1 MHEVRAFLCGY
12 FTRNIQANFEK
23 MESDGWEQKIPGD
36 KYIADMKRIYYPEF
50 VDFCFADTDADK
62 GCVELSRK
70 VGEKMAFATKSGDV
84 ELAIDDLSLYL
95 MPMDVTLLK
104 IGVSF
109 DVDDLNKATAVLA
122 SLRMVDYYSAEDHG
136 EFMRLAIDPLLVQ
149 YRALTGS
156 DACGVSTLVEQGNKF
171 RIFQIINSH
180 TSDDNADMASVL
192 SDVTLY
198 QMGSVSK
205 VTKGELKGSGVSEVY
220 LNKIL
225 DESRVSVFDSW
236 HALALNDTFTVHGEN
251 LSPKLIAQWS
261 ECYFGMIYL
270 HSLMVKS
277 FLFGLNVQLREA
289 LQDRTTALR
298 QLSTA
303 FGVSRSPIDTLVQ
316 RFEEFE
322 RKCCFHKVSY
332 NFLPVLLDEAIDKGL
347 CIAEE
352 KEQLYG
358 IIDKEKGRRD
368 AANDRLVNGLLFVL
382 SLLTLFSAIWDFS
395 CLINEMYPYSDYFT
409 SSNMGYRLV
418 TLLVLVLLV
427 GVVSRLF
434 SRRK

>member
-23 MESDGWEQKIPGD
+23 MGSDGWERKIPVA
-36 KYIADMKRIYYPEF
+36 KHVADMKRIYYPEF
-50 VDFCFADTDADK
+50 VDFCFADADATR

-70 VGEKMAFATKSGDV
+70 VGVQTVLVTKSGNV
-84 ELAIDDLSLYL
+84 ELTIDDLSLYL

-109 DVDDLNKATAVLA
+109 EVDDLNKATAVLA

-136 EFMRLAIDPLLVQ
+136 EFIRLAIDPLLVQ

-156 DACGVSTLVEQGNKF
+156 DDCGVSRLVEQGNKF
-171 RIFQIINSH
+171 RIFQIVNSLK
-180 TSDDNADMASVL
+180 SDDADTATML

-205 VTKGELKGSGVSEVY
+205 VTNGELKGSGVSEVY

-251 LSPKLIAQWS
+251 LSLKLIAQWS

-303 FGVSRSPIDTLVQ
+303 FGVSRSPIDALVQ

-358 IIDKEKGRRD
+358 VIDKEKGRRD

-395 CLINEMYPYSDYFT
+395 CLLNEMYPYSDYFT
-409 SSNMGYRLV
+409 SSNMGYRWV
-418 TLLVLVLLV
+418 TLLVVVLLV

>member
-23 MESDGWEQKIPGD
+23 MESDGWERKIPVA
-36 KYIADMKRIYYPEF
+36 KHVADMKRIYYPEF
-50 VDFCFADTDADK
+50 VDFCFADADATR

-70 VGEKMAFATKSGDV
+70 VGVQTVLVTKSGNV
-84 ELAIDDLSLYL
+84 ELTIDDLSLYL

-109 DVDDLNKATAVLA
+109 EVDDLNKATAVLA

-136 EFMRLAIDPLLVQ
+136 EFIRLAIDPLLVQ

-156 DACGVSTLVEQGNKF
+156 DDCGVSRLVEQGNKF
-171 RIFQIINSH
+171 RIFQIVNSLK
-180 TSDDNADMASVL
+180 SDDADTATML

-205 VTKGELKGSGVSEVY
+205 VTNGELKGSGVSEVY

-236 HALALNDTFTVHGEN
+236 HALALNDTFTVHGVN
-251 LSPKLIAQWS
+251 LSPKMIDQWS

-303 FGVSRSPIDTLVQ
+303 FGVSRSPIDTLLQ

-395 CLINEMYPYSDYFT
+395 CLLNEMYPYSDYFT
-409 SSNMGYRLV
+409 SSNMGYRWV
-418 TLLVLVLLV
+418 TLLVVVLLV

>member
-1 MHEVRAFLCGY
+1 MHEIRAFLCGY

-23 MESDGWEQKIPGD
+23 MESDGWERKIPVA
-36 KYIADMKRIYYPEF
+36 KHVADMKRIYYPEF
-50 VDFCFADTDADK
+50 VDFCFADADATR

-70 VGEKMAFATKSGDV
+70 VGVQTVLVTKSGNV
-84 ELAIDDLSLYL
+84 ELTIDDLSLYL

-109 DVDDLNKATAVLA
+109 EVDDLNKATAVLA

-136 EFMRLAIDPLLVQ
+136 EFIRLAIDPLLVQ

-156 DACGVSTLVEQGNKF
+156 DDCGVSRLVEQGNKF
-171 RIFQIINSH
+171 RIFQIVNSLK
-180 TSDDNADMASVL
+180 SDDADTATML

-205 VTKGELKGSGVSEVY
+205 VTNGELKGSGVSEVY

-251 LSPKLIAQWS
+251 LSLKLIAQWS

-303 FGVSRSPIDTLVQ
+303 FGVSRSPIDALVQ

-352 KEQLYG
+352 KEQLYVV
-358 IIDKEKGRRD
+358 IDKEKGRRD

-395 CLINEMYPYSDYFT
+395 CLLNEMYPYSDYFT
-409 SSNMGYRLV
+409 SSNMGYRWV
-418 TLLVLVLLV
+418 TLLVVVLLV

>member
-1 MHEVRAFLCGY
+1 MHEIRAFLCGY

-23 MESDGWEQKIPGD
+23 MESDGWERKIPVA
-36 KYIADMKRIYYPEF
+36 KHVADMKRIYYPEF
-50 VDFCFADTDADK
+50 VDFCFADADATR

-70 VGEKMAFATKSGDV
+70 VGVQTVLVTKSGNV
-84 ELAIDDLSLYL
+84 ELTIDDLSLYL

-109 DVDDLNKATAVLA
+109 EVDDLNKATAVLA

-136 EFMRLAIDPLLVQ
+136 EFIRLAIDPLLVQ

-156 DACGVSTLVEQGNKF
+156 DDCGVSRLVEQGNKF
-171 RIFQIINSH
+171 RIFQIVNSLK
-180 TSDDNADMASVL
+180 SDDADTATML

-205 VTKGELKGSGVSEVY
+205 VTNGELKGSGVSEVY

-251 LSPKLIAQWS
+251 LSLKLIAQWS

-303 FGVSRSPIDTLVQ
+303 FGVSRSPIDALVQ

-358 IIDKEKGRRD
+358 VIDKEKGRRD

-395 CLINEMYPYSDYFT
+395 CLLNEMYPYSDYFT
-409 SSNMGYRLV
+409 SSNMGYRWV
-418 TLLVLVLLV
+418 TLLVVVLLV

>member
-1 MHEVRAFLCGY
+1 MHEIRAFLCGY

-23 MESDGWEQKIPGD
+23 MESDGWERKIPVA
-36 KYIADMKRIYYPEF
+36 KHVADMKRIYYPEF
-50 VDFCFADTDADK
+50 VDFCFADADATR

-70 VGEKMAFATKSGDV
+70 VGVQTVLVTKSGNV
-84 ELAIDDLSLYL
+84 ELTIDGLSLYL

-109 DVDDLNKATAVLA
+109 EVDDLNKATAVLA

-136 EFMRLAIDPLLVQ
+136 EFIRLAIDPLLEQ

-156 DACGVSTLVEQGNKF
+156 DDCGVSRLVEQGNKF
-171 RIFQIINSH
+171 RIFQIVNSLK
-180 TSDDNADMASVL
+180 SDDDADTATML

-205 VTKGELKGSGVSEVY
+205 VTNGELKGSGVSEVY

-303 FGVSRSPIDTLVQ
+303 FGVSRSPIDALVQ

-352 KEQLYG
+352 KEQLYVV
-358 IIDKEKGRRD
+358 IDKEKGRRD

-395 CLINEMYPYSDYFT
+395 CLLNEMYPYSDYFT
-409 SSNMGYRLV
+409 SSNMGYRWV
-418 TLLVLVLLV
+418 TLLVVVLLV

>member
-1 MHEVRAFLCGY
+1 MHEIRAFLCGY

-23 MESDGWEQKIPGD
+23 MESDGWERKIPVA
-36 KYIADMKRIYYPEF
+36 KHVADMKRIYYPEF
-50 VDFCFADTDADK
+50 VDFCFADADATR

-70 VGEKMAFATKSGDV
+70 VGVQTVLVTKSGNV
-84 ELAIDDLSLYL
+84 ELTIDDLSLYL

-109 DVDDLNKATAVLA
+109 EVDDLNKATAVLA

-136 EFMRLAIDPLLVQ
+136 EFIRLAIDPLLEQ

-156 DACGVSTLVEQGNKF
+156 DDCGVSRLVEQGNKF
-171 RIFQIINSH
+171 RIFQIVNSLK
-180 TSDDNADMASVL
+180 SDDDADTATML

-205 VTKGELKGSGVSEVY
+205 VTNGELKGSGVSEVY

-303 FGVSRSPIDTLVQ
+303 FGVSRSPIDALVH

-352 KEQLYG
+352 KEQLYVV
-358 IIDKEKGRRD
+358 IDKEKGRRD

-395 CLINEMYPYSDYFT
+395 CLLNEMYPYSDYFT
-409 SSNMGYRLV
+409 SSNMGYRWV
-418 TLLVLVLLV
+418 TLLVVVLLV

>member
-1 MHEVRAFLCGY
+1 MHEIRAFLCGY

-23 MESDGWEQKIPGD
+23 MESDGWERKIPVA
-36 KYIADMKRIYYPEF
+36 KHVADMKRIYYPEF
-50 VDFCFADTDADK
+50 VDFCFADADATR

-70 VGEKMAFATKSGDV
+70 VGVQTVLVTKSGNV
-84 ELAIDDLSLYL
+84 ELTIDDLSLYL

-109 DVDDLNKATAVLA
+109 EVDDLNKATAVLA
-122 SLRMVDYYSAEDHG
+122 SLRMVDYYSAEVHG
-136 EFMRLAIDPLLVQ
+136 EFIRLAIDPLLEQ

-156 DACGVSTLVEQGNKF
+156 DDCGVSRLVEQGNKF
-171 RIFQIINSH
+171 RIFQIVNSLK
-180 TSDDNADMASVL
+180 SDDDADTATML

-205 VTKGELKGSGVSEVY
+205 VTNGELKGSGVSEVY

-303 FGVSRSPIDTLVQ
+303 FGVSRSPIDALVQ

-352 KEQLYG
+352 KEQLYVV
-358 IIDKEKGRRD
+358 IDKEKGRRD

-395 CLINEMYPYSDYFT
+395 CLLNEMYPYSDYFT
-409 SSNMGYRLV
+409 SSNMGYRWV
-418 TLLVLVLLV
+418 TLLVVVLLV

>member
-1 MHEVRAFLCGY
+1 M
-12 FTRNIQANFEK
+12 
-23 MESDGWEQKIPGD
+23 
-36 KYIADMKRIYYPEF
+36 
-50 VDFCFADTDADK
+50 
-62 GCVELSRK
+62 
-70 VGEKMAFATKSGDV
+70 
-84 ELAIDDLSLYL
+84 
-95 MPMDVTLLK
+95 
-104 IGVSF
+104 
-109 DVDDLNKATAVLA
+109 
-122 SLRMVDYYSAEDHG
+122 
-136 EFMRLAIDPLLVQ
+136 
-149 YRALTGS
+149 
-156 DACGVSTLVEQGNKF
+156 
-171 RIFQIINSH
+171 
-180 TSDDNADMASVL
+180 
-192 SDVTLY
+192 
-198 QMGSVSK
+198 
-205 VTKGELKGSGVSEVY
+205 Y

-236 HALALNDTFTVHGEN
+236 HALALNDTFTVHGVN
-251 LSPKLIAQWS
+251 LSPKMIDQWS

-303 FGVSRSPIDTLVQ
+303 FGVSRSPIDTLLQ

-332 NFLPVLLDEAIDKGL
+332 NFLPVSLDEAIDKGL

>member
-23 MESDGWEQKIPGD
+23 MESYGWERKIPVA
-36 KYIADMKRIYYPEF
+36 KHVADMKRIYYPEF
-50 VDFCFADTDADK
+50 VDFCFADADATR

-70 VGEKMAFATKSGDV
+70 VGVQTVLVTKSGNV
-84 ELAIDDLSLYL
+84 ELTIDDLSLYL

-109 DVDDLNKATAVLA
+109 EVDDLNKATAVLA

-136 EFMRLAIDPLLVQ
+136 EFIRLAIDPLLEQ

-156 DACGVSTLVEQGNKF
+156 DDCGVSRLVEQGNKF
-171 RIFQIINSH
+171 RIFQIVNSLK
-180 TSDDNADMASVL
+180 SDDDADTATML

-205 VTKGELKGSGVSEVY
+205 VTNGELKGSGVSEVY

-298 QLSTA
+298 QLSSA
-303 FGVSRSPIDTLVQ
+303 FGVRRSPIDALVQ

-352 KEQLYG
+352 KEQLYVV
-358 IIDKEKGRRD
+358 IDKEKGRRD

-395 CLINEMYPYSDYFT
+395 CLLNEMYPYSDYFT
-409 SSNMGYRLV
+409 SSNMGYRWV
-418 TLLVLVLLV
+418 TLLVVVLLV

>member
-1 MHEVRAFLCGY
+1 MHEIRAFLCGY

-23 MESDGWEQKIPGD
+23 MESDGWERKIPVA
-36 KYIADMKRIYYPEF
+36 KHVADMKRIYYPEF
-50 VDFCFADTDADK
+50 VDFCFADADATR

-70 VGEKMAFATKSGDV
+70 VGVQTVLVTKSGNV
-84 ELAIDDLSLYL
+84 ELTIDDLSLYL

-109 DVDDLNKATAVLA
+109 EVDDLNKATAVLA

-136 EFMRLAIDPLLVQ
+136 EFIRLAIDPLLEQ

-156 DACGVSTLVEQGNKF
+156 DDFGVSRLVEQGNKF
-171 RIFQIINSH
+171 RIFQIVNSLK
-180 TSDDNADMASVL
+180 SDDDADTATML

-205 VTKGELKGSGVSEVY
+205 VTNGELKGSGVSEVY

-303 FGVSRSPIDTLVQ
+303 FGVSRSPIDALVQ

-352 KEQLYG
+352 KEQLYVV
-358 IIDKEKGRRD
+358 IDKEKGRRD

-395 CLINEMYPYSDYFT
+395 CLLNEMYPYSDYFT
-409 SSNMGYRLV
+409 SSNMGYRWV
-418 TLLVLVLLV
+418 TLLVVVLLV

>member
-1 MHEVRAFLCGY
+1 MHEIRAFLCGY

-23 MESDGWEQKIPGD
+23 MESDGWERKIPVA
-36 KYIADMKRIYYPEF
+36 KHVADMKRIYYPEF
-50 VDFCFADTDADK
+50 VDFCFADADATR

-70 VGEKMAFATKSGDV
+70 VGVQTVLVTKSGNV
-84 ELAIDDLSLYL
+84 ELTIDDLSLYL

-109 DVDDLNKATAVLA
+109 EVDDLNKATAVLA

-136 EFMRLAIDPLLVQ
+136 EFIRLAIDPLLVQ

-156 DACGVSTLVEQGNKF
+156 DDCGVSRLVEQGNKF
-171 RIFQIINSH
+171 RIFQIVNSLK
-180 TSDDNADMASVL
+180 SDDADTATML

-205 VTKGELKGSGVSEVY
+205 VTNGELKGSGVSEVY

-303 FGVSRSPIDTLVQ
+303 FGVSRSPIDALVQ

-352 KEQLYG
+352 KEQLYVV
-358 IIDKEKGRRD
+358 IDKEKGRRD

-395 CLINEMYPYSDYFT
+395 CLLNEMYPYSDYFT
-409 SSNMGYRLV
+409 SSNMGYRWV
-418 TLLVLVLLV
+418 TLLVVVLLV

>member
-12 FTRNIQANFEK
+12 FTRNIQANFQK
-23 MESDGWEQKIPGD
+23 MESDGWERKIPVA
-36 KYIADMKRIYYPEF
+36 KHVADMKRIYYPEF
-50 VDFCFADTDADK
+50 VDFCFADADATR

-70 VGEKMAFATKSGDV
+70 VGVQTVLVTKSGNV
-84 ELAIDDLSLYL
+84 ELTIDDLSLYL

-109 DVDDLNKATAVLA
+109 EVDDLNKATAVLA

-136 EFMRLAIDPLLVQ
+136 EFIRLAIDPLLEQ

-156 DACGVSTLVEQGNKF
+156 DDCGVSRLVEQGNKF
-171 RIFQIINSH
+171 RIFQIVNSLK
-180 TSDDNADMASVL
+180 SYDDADTATML

-205 VTKGELKGSGVSEVY
+205 VTNGELKGSGVSEVY

-303 FGVSRSPIDTLVQ
+303 FGVSRSPIDALVQ

-352 KEQLYG
+352 KEQLYVV
-358 IIDKEKGRRD
+358 IDKEKGRRD

-395 CLINEMYPYSDYFT
+395 CLLNEMYPYSDYFT
-409 SSNMGYRLV
+409 SSNMGYRWV
-418 TLLVLVLLV
+418 TLLVVVLLV

>member
-23 MESDGWEQKIPGD
+23 MESDGWVRKIPVA
-36 KYIADMKRIYYPEF
+36 KHVADMKRIYYPEF
-50 VDFCFADTDADK
+50 VDFCFADADATR

-70 VGEKMAFATKSGDV
+70 VGVQTVLVTKSGNV
-84 ELAIDDLSLYL
+84 ELTIDDLSLYL

-109 DVDDLNKATAVLA
+109 EVDDLNKATAVLA

-136 EFMRLAIDPLLVQ
+136 EFIRLAIDPLLEQ

-156 DACGVSTLVEQGNKF
+156 DDCGVSRLVEQGNKF
-171 RIFQIINSH
+171 RIFQIVNSLK
-180 TSDDNADMASVL
+180 SDDDADTATML

-205 VTKGELKGSGVSEVY
+205 VTNGELKGSGVSRVY

-303 FGVSRSPIDTLVQ
+303 FGVSRSPIDALVQ

-352 KEQLYG
+352 KEQLYVV
-358 IIDKEKGRRD
+358 IDKEKGRRD

-395 CLINEMYPYSDYFT
+395 CLLNEMYPYSDYFT
-409 SSNMGYRLV
+409 SSNMGYRWV
-418 TLLVLVLLV
+418 TLLVVVLLV

>member
-1 MHEVRAFLCGY
+1 MHEIRAFLCGY

-23 MESDGWEQKIPGD
+23 MESDGWERKIPVA
-36 KYIADMKRIYYPEF
+36 KHVADMKRIYYPEF
-50 VDFCFADTDADK
+50 VDFCFADADATR

-70 VGEKMAFATKSGDV
+70 VGVQTVLVTKSGNV
-84 ELAIDDLSLYL
+84 ELTIDDLSLYL

-109 DVDDLNKATAVLA
+109 EVDDLNKATAVLA

-136 EFMRLAIDPLLVQ
+136 EFIRLAIDPLLEQ

-156 DACGVSTLVEQGNKF
+156 DDCGVSRLVEQGNKF
-171 RIFQIINSH
+171 RIFQIVNSLK
-180 TSDDNADMASVL
+180 SDDADTATML

-205 VTKGELKGSGVSEVY
+205 VTNGELKGSGVSEVY

-251 LSPKLIAQWS
+251 LSLKLIAQWS

-303 FGVSRSPIDTLVQ
+303 FGVSRSPIDALVQ

-358 IIDKEKGRRD
+358 VIDKEKGRRD

-395 CLINEMYPYSDYFT
+395 CLLNEMYPYSDYFT
-409 SSNMGYRLV
+409 SSNMGYRWV
-418 TLLVLVLLV
+418 TLLVVVLLV

>member
-1 MHEVRAFLCGY
+1 MHEIRAFLCGY

-23 MESDGWEQKIPGD
+23 MESDGWERKIPVA
-36 KYIADMKRIYYPEF
+36 KHVADMKRIYYPEF
-50 VDFCFADTDADK
+50 VDFCFADADATR

-70 VGEKMAFATKSGDV
+70 VGVQTVLVTKSGNV
-84 ELAIDDLSLYL
+84 ELTIDDLSLYL

-109 DVDDLNKATAVLA
+109 EVDDLNKATAVLA

-136 EFMRLAIDPLLVQ
+136 EFIRLAIDPLLEQ

-156 DACGVSTLVEQGNKF
+156 DDCGVSRLVEQGNKF
-171 RIFQIINSH
+171 RIFQIVNSLK
-180 TSDDNADMASVL
+180 SDDDADTATML

-205 VTKGELKGSGVSEVY
+205 VTNGELKGSGVSRVY

-303 FGVSRSPIDTLVQ
+303 FGVSRSPIDALVQ

-352 KEQLYG
+352 KEQLYVV
-358 IIDKEKGRRD
+358 IDKEKGRRD

-395 CLINEMYPYSDYFT
+395 CLLNEMYPYSDYFT
-409 SSNMGYRLV
+409 SSNMGYRWV
-418 TLLVLVLLV
+418 TLLVVVLLV

>member
-1 MHEVRAFLCGY
+1 MHEIRAFLCGY
-12 FTRNIQANFEK
+12 FTRKIQANFEK
-23 MESDGWEQKIPGD
+23 MESDGWERKIPVA
-36 KYIADMKRIYYPEF
+36 KHVADMKRIYYPEF
-50 VDFCFADTDADK
+50 VDFCFADADATR

-70 VGEKMAFATKSGDV
+70 VGVQTVLVTKSGNV
-84 ELAIDDLSLYL
+84 ELTIDDLSLYL

-109 DVDDLNKATAVLA
+109 EVDDLNKATAVLA

-136 EFMRLAIDPLLVQ
+136 EFIRLAIDPLLEQ

-156 DACGVSTLVEQGNKF
+156 DDCGVSRLVEQGNKF
-171 RIFQIINSH
+171 RIFQIVNSLK
-180 TSDDNADMASVL
+180 SDVDADTATML

-205 VTKGELKGSGVSEVY
+205 VTNGELKGSGVSEVY

-298 QLSTA
+298 QLSSA
-303 FGVSRSPIDTLVQ
+303 FGVRRSPIDALVQ

-352 KEQLYG
+352 KEQLYVV
-358 IIDKEKGRRD
+358 IDKEKGRRD

-395 CLINEMYPYSDYFT
+395 CLLNEMYPYSDYFT
-409 SSNMGYRLV
+409 SSNMGYRWV
-418 TLLVLVLLV
+418 TLLVVVLLV

>member
-1 MHEVRAFLCGY
+1 
-12 FTRNIQANFEK
+12 
-23 MESDGWEQKIPGD
+23 
-36 KYIADMKRIYYPEF
+36 
-50 VDFCFADTDADK
+50 
-62 GCVELSRK
+62 
-70 VGEKMAFATKSGDV
+70 
-84 ELAIDDLSLYL
+84 
-95 MPMDVTLLK
+95 
-104 IGVSF
+104 
-109 DVDDLNKATAVLA
+109 
-122 SLRMVDYYSAEDHG
+122 
-136 EFMRLAIDPLLVQ
+136 
-149 YRALTGS
+149 
-156 DACGVSTLVEQGNKF
+156 
-171 RIFQIINSH
+171 
-180 TSDDNADMASVL
+180 
-192 SDVTLY
+192 
-198 QMGSVSK
+198 MGSVSK
-205 VTKGELKGSGVSEVY
+205 VTNGELKGSGVSRVY

-303 FGVSRSPIDTLVQ
+303 FGVSRSPIDALVQ

-352 KEQLYG
+352 KEQLYVV
-358 IIDKEKGRRD
+358 IDKEKGRRD

-395 CLINEMYPYSDYFT
+395 CLLNEMYPYSDYFT
-409 SSNMGYRLV
+409 SSNMGYRWV
-418 TLLVLVLLV
+418 TLLVVVLLV

>member
-1 MHEVRAFLCGY
+1 MHEIRAFLCGY

-23 MESDGWEQKIPGD
+23 MESDGWERKIAVA
-36 KYIADMKRIYYPEF
+36 KHVADMKRIYYPEF
-50 VDFCFADTDADK
+50 VDFCFADADATR

-70 VGEKMAFATKSGDV
+70 VGVQTVLVTKSGNV
-84 ELAIDDLSLYL
+84 ELTIDDLSLYL

-109 DVDDLNKATAVLA
+109 EVDDLNKATAVLA

-136 EFMRLAIDPLLVQ
+136 EFIRLAIDPLLEQ

-156 DACGVSTLVEQGNKF
+156 DDCGVSRLVEQGNKF
-171 RIFQIINSH
+171 RIFQIVNSLK
-180 TSDDNADMASVL
+180 SDDDADTATML

-205 VTKGELKGSGVSEVY
+205 VTNGELKGSGVSEVY

-303 FGVSRSPIDTLVQ
+303 FGVSRSPIDALVQ

-352 KEQLYG
+352 KEQLYVV
-358 IIDKEKGRRD
+358 IDKEKGRRD

-395 CLINEMYPYSDYFT
+395 CLLNEMYPYSDYFT
-409 SSNMGYRLV
+409 SSNMGYRWV
-418 TLLVLVLLV
+418 TLLVVVLLV

>member
-12 FTRNIQANFEK
+12 FTRNIQANFQK
-23 MESDGWEQKIPGD
+23 MESDGWERKIPVA
-36 KYIADMKRIYYPEF
+36 KHVADMKRIYYPEF
-50 VDFCFADTDADK
+50 VDFCFADADATR

-70 VGEKMAFATKSGDV
+70 VGVQTVLVTKSGNV
-84 ELAIDDLSLYL
+84 ELTIDDLSLYL

-109 DVDDLNKATAVLA
+109 EVDDLNKATAVLA

-136 EFMRLAIDPLLVQ
+136 EFIRLAIDPLLEQ

-156 DACGVSTLVEQGNKF
+156 DDCGVSRLVEQGNKF
-171 RIFQIINSH
+171 RIFQIVNSLK
-180 TSDDNADMASVL
+180 SDDDADTATML

-205 VTKGELKGSGVSEVY
+205 VTNGELKGSGVSEVY

-289 LQDRTTALR
+289 LQDRNTALR

-303 FGVSRSPIDTLVQ
+303 FGVSRSPIDALVQ

-352 KEQLYG
+352 KEQLYVV
-358 IIDKEKGRRD
+358 IDKEKGRRD

-409 SSNMGYRLV
+409 SSNMGYRWV
-418 TLLVLVLLV
+418 TLLVVVLLV